1 MQDIEPHFQWR
12 DHYIAARDKRSPF
25 YGREYSEFGYTDRIY
40 NYLIHPQWDNFG
52 SETLYLKVLFVDYQE
67 GYAIIE
73 LIGEWN
79 DAVHNDVMFLKREV
93 IDPLIEYEVTDF
105 ILIMENVLYFHGDD
119 TDYYEEWLDDIREAG
134 GWVTFINIQDHV
146 AADMRETGI
155 DNYIHFGAV
164 LNGLNWRPQKP
175 ETFYAAVEGLL
186 SSQIKRLY

>member
-12 DHYIAARDKRSPF
+12 DHYIAAQDKRSPF
-25 YGREYSEFGYTDRIY
+25 YGRQYDQFGYTDRVY

-93 IDPLIEYEVTDF
+93 IDPLIEFQVTDF

-119 TDYYEEWLDDIREAG
+119 TDYYEEWVEDIRDAG
-134 GWVTFINIQDHV
+134 GWISFINIQDHV
-146 AADMRETGI
+146 AADMRDTRI
-155 DNYIHFGAV
+155 DDYIHFGPV

-175 ETFYAAVEGLL
+175 ETFHAAVEGLL
-186 SSQIKRLY
+186 STRTKRLF

>member
-12 DHYIAARDKRSPF
+12 DHYIAAKDNRSPF
-25 YGREYSEFGYTDRIY
+25 YGRKYEEFGFTDKVY
-40 NYLIHPQWDNFG
+40 NFLIHPQWDNFG

-93 IDPLIEYEVTDF
+93 IDPLIEFEVTDF
-105 ILIMENVLYFHGDD
+105 ILILENVLYFHGDD
-119 TDYYEEWLDDIREAG
+119 TDYYEEWLDDIGEAG
-134 GWVTFINIQDHV
+134 GWVALVNIQDHV
-146 AADMRETGI
+146 AGDMRDTGI
-155 DNYIHFGAV
+155 DNYVHFGPM

-175 ETFYAAVEGLL
+175 EIFHAAVEGLVKNDV
-186 SSQIKRLY
+186 KRIY

>member
-12 DHYIAARDKRSPF
+12 DHYIASKDKRSPF
-25 YGREYSEFGYTDRIY
+25 YGRTYEEFGYKDRVY
-40 NYLIHPQWDNFG
+40 NFLIHPQWDNFG

-93 IDPLIEYEVTDF
+93 IDPLIEFEVSDF
-105 ILIMENVLYFHGDD
+105 ILILENVLYFHGDD

-134 GWVTFINIQDHV
+134 GWVAFVNIQDHV
-146 AADMRETGI
+146 AGDMRETGI
-155 DNYIHFGAV
+155 DDYVHFGPV
-164 LNGLNWRPQKP
+164 LNGLNWRPQQP
-175 ETFYAAVEGLL
+175 EIFHAAVEGLVKNDV
-186 SSQIKRLY
+186 KRIY